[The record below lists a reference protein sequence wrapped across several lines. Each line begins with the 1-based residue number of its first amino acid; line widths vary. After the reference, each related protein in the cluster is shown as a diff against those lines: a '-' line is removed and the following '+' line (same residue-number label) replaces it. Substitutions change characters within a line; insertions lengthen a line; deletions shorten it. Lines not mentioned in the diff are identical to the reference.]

1 MVLDITLFCSCLL
14 LLFVVLLPRGGK
26 ICGSTATSNTNTN
39 QNKEVDVN
47 PTLLRP
53 TKPTKEHLSKQ
64 RRLTTEGPAHI
75 HHNMPH
81 TYSGKKRTKRP
92 DFRPNG
98 KRRLK
103 AQQKEAEKD
112 RLARVAANEM
122 KGKLLA
128 PPRHE
133 KLPPLKADGDDNNND
148 RKYYKKG
155 QVLRREK
162 RQQPPEASRIR
173 SLHKLLRQIVALE
186 EKQKTGATLNEAQLT
201 KLGRFDDVVAE
212 LEELQRVD
220 DESEVEEVDN
230 GSDNESE
237 EQEEDEQE
245 EKDE

>member
-1 MVLDITLFCSCLL
+1 MIVGLVRNQQTI
-14 LLFVVLLPRGGK
+14 FVV
-26 ICGSTATSNTNTN
+26 
-39 QNKEVDVN
+39 
-47 PTLLRP
+47 
-53 TKPTKEHLSKQ
+53 KEHYPSRVSTLD
-64 RRLTTEGPAHI
+64 TGGPAHI
-75 HHNMPH
+75 HRNMPH

-133 KLPPLKADGDDNNND
+133 QLPPITADDDNNNSD
-148 RKYYKKG
+148 ANVIRKYYKKG

-162 RQQPPEASRIR
+162 MQQPPEASRIR

-186 EKQKTGATLNEAQLT
+186 EKQKAGATLN
-201 KLGRFDDVVAE
+201 
-212 LEELQRVD
+212 
-220 DESEVEEVDN
+220 
-230 GSDNESE
+230 
-237 EQEEDEQE
+237 
-245 EKDE
+245 

>member
-1 MVLDITLFCSCLL
+1 MALL
-14 LLFVVLLPRGGK
+14 LLSFLASIECCCLLSSVSALALVPRGDNFLRE
-26 ICGSTATSNTNTN
+26 TSTN
-39 QNKEVDVN
+39 QTYQ
-47 PTLLRP
+47 PTMLS
-53 TKPTKEHLSKQ
+53 KEHYPSSVSVLD
-64 RRLTTEGPAHI
+64 HI

-112 RLARVAANEM
+112 RLARVAANEQ

-128 PPRHE
+128 LPRHE
-133 KLPPLKADGDDNNND
+133 KLPPLKADDDYNNND
-148 RKYYKKG
+148 GNIIRKYYKKG
-155 QVLRREK
+155 QVLRKEK

-186 EKQKTGATLNEAQLT
+186 EKQKAGATLNEAQLT

-220 DESEVEEVDN
+220 DEEEEVDN

-237 EQEEDEQE
+237 EQEEDDEQE
-245 EKDE
+245 EEEEEDEASE

>member
-1 MVLDITLFCSCLL
+1 MRETLL
-14 LLFVVLLPRGGK
+14 LH
-26 ICGSTATSNTNTN
+26 
-39 QNKEVDVN
+39 Q
-47 PTLLRP
+47 PTM
-53 TKPTKEHLSKQ
+53 LSKNTIKAASQ
-64 RRLTTEGPAHI
+64 HWTLEVQHI
-75 HHNMPH
+75 YHNMPH

-133 KLPPLKADGDDNNND
+133 QLPPITADDDDNNND
-148 RKYYKKG
+148 ANIIRKYYKKG

-186 EKQKTGATLNEAQLT
+186 EKQKAGATLNEAQLT

-220 DESEVEEVDN
+220 DEEVDN

-237 EQEEDEQE
+237 EQEEEDEQE
-245 EKDE
+245 EEEEEE

>member
-1 MVLDITLFCSCLL
+1 
-14 LLFVVLLPRGGK
+14 
-26 ICGSTATSNTNTN
+26 
-39 QNKEVDVN
+39 
-47 PTLLRP
+47 
-53 TKPTKEHLSKQ
+53 
-64 RRLTTEGPAHI
+64 
-75 HHNMPH
+75 MPH

-112 RLARVAANEM
+112 RLARVAGKER

-133 KLPPLKADGDDNNND
+133 KLPPLKADDDYNNND
-148 RKYYKKG
+148 ANIIRKYYKKG
-155 QVLRREK
+155 QVLRKEK

-186 EKQKTGATLNEAQLT
+186 EKQKAGATLNEAQLT

-220 DESEVEEVDN
+220 DESEEEVDN
-230 GSDNESE
+230 GSDIESE
-237 EQEEDEQE
+237 EQEDEQE
-245 EKDE
+245 EEEEEEEEASE

>member
-1 MVLDITLFCSCLL
+1 METSFCGRRLQLHTSIIKDD
-14 LLFVVLLPRGGK
+14 VV
-26 ICGSTATSNTNTN
+26 
-39 QNKEVDVN
+39 
-47 PTLLRP
+47 
-53 TKPTKEHLSKQ
+53 KEHHIIQAASISPL
-64 RRLTTEGPAHI
+64 EVPAHI
-75 HHNMPH
+75 HRNMPH

-122 KGKLLA
+122 KGKLMA

-133 KLPPLKADGDDNNND
+133 KLPPLKADDDDYNNND

-186 EKQKTGATLNEAQLT
+186 EKQKAGATLNEAQLT

-220 DESEVEEVDN
+220 DESEEEEEEV
-230 GSDNESE
+230 DNESE
-237 EQEEDEQE
+237 EQEEEDEQQE
-245 EKDE
+245 EE